1 MSDTIYMNVRRDKL
15 VEWNAARS
23 GTQASDDNSD
33 KAVDAILSEYLRD
46 LGENRVRVEAIT
58 HGEEMKLELSGHL
71 EEVMTVA
78 RRIAEHFSVV
88 S

>member
-1 MSDTIYMNVRRDKL
+1 MSDTIYIDVRRDKL

-23 GTQASDDNSD
+23 GTQASDNSD

-46 LGENRVRVEAIT
+46 LGEDRVRVEAIT
-58 HGEEMKLELSGHL
+58 HGEEMKLELSGQL
-71 EEVMTVA
+71 EEVITVA
-78 RRIAEHFSVV
+78 RRIAEYFSVV